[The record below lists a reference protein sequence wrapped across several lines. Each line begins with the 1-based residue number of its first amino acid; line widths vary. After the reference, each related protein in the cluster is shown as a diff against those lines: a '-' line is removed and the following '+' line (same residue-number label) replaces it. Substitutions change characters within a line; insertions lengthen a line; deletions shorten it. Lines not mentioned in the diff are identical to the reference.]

1 MSESVVVALRVTPRT
16 ARDVIEG
23 VDASGAVRV
32 RVTAAPADGAA
43 NTSVL
48 KLVARTLGVP
58 RSAVSLVAGTGS
70 RQKRVRIEGVTRAA
84 VLERWPG
91 ATVSGR

>member
-1 MSESVVVALRVTPRT
+1 MSEGVVVALRVTPRT
-16 ARDVIEG
+16 SRDVIEG

-32 RVTAAPADGAA
+32 RVTAAPVDGAA

-58 RSAVSLVAGTGS
+58 RSAVSLVAGTSS
-70 RQKRVRIEGVTRAA
+70 RQKRVRIEGVTRTA